1 MKELELTQPL
11 SWLDGIDPK
20 TGRIIQEGHPQ
31 RGESIAGKVLRM
43 PHSSGST
50 VGAYVFFALREYGT
64 APAKIILKK
73 ADSVTISAEL
83 AGIPVEIE
91 GGREV
96 RLEGDFPEEF
106 KRFLEREASIVGA
119 EEFVQVR
126 SVHVSGVSYATIGD
140 WGKRWLSKI
149 SEMARVREGVL
160 ATSNPAGMDVLSWR
174 KMGVPESFA
183 RGQLEIVEHLTRMGI
198 VPSLTCTPY
207 LVGNLPRRGEHI
219 SWGES
224 SAVAFA
230 NSVIGARTNRE
241 GGVKTIVAAVTGLTP
256 KYGMHLEESRKPDL
270 KVVVEPGDWSYMD
283 YTLLGYLTGEESPSS
298 VPCYSVSGDIDQ
310 VKGLGAGGA
319 ASGSIEMFHL
329 GSCPV
334 ERRLEVF
341 KRDLEDLRERL
352 SSFDGGTDLVAIG
365 CPHLSLRQLREIASL
380 MMGRRAKVPFWLYTS
395 RASLAQLPEYLNKS
409 LEKAGVKVWADTCM
423 VVSPLERMG
432 VRKVTT
438 NSAKAAKYLRSLRG
452 LDVEL
457 LKIREIL
464 ERYTSPA

>member
-1 MKELELTQPL
+1 MKELELTQPI
-11 SWLDGIDPK
+11 SWLDGVDPR

-31 RGESIAGKVLRM
+31 RGQSIAGKVLRI

-50 VGAYVFFALREYGT
+50 VGAYIFFALKEYGT

-91 GGREV
+91 GGKEV
-96 RLEGDFPEEF
+96 RLDAEVPEEF

-119 EEFVQVR
+119 EEFVRVR

-140 WGKRWLSKI
+140 WGRKWLSRI
-149 SEMARVREGVL
+149 SERAKAKVI
-160 ATSNPAGMDVLSWR
+160 ATSNPAGMDILNWR
-174 KMGVPESFA
+174 EMGVPEDFS
-183 RGQLEIVEHLTRMGI
+183 RGQLEIVEYLTRMG
-198 VPSLTCTPY
+198 VMPSLTCTPY
-207 LVGNLPRRGEHI
+207 LAGNLPRRGDHI

-256 KYGMHLEESRKPDL
+256 KYGMHLDENRLPNL
-270 KVVVEPGDWSYMD
+270 RVEVSSEGWSYLD

-298 VPCYSVSGDIDQ
+298 VPCYTITGELDDI
-310 VKGLGAGGA
+310 KGLGAGGA

-334 ERRLEVF
+334 GRTLRF
-341 KRDLEDLRERL
+341 SQKDLEELRERM
-352 SSFDGGTDLVAIG
+352 SSFDGGTDLVVIG
-365 CPHLSLRQLREIASL
+365 CPHLSLNQLREISL
-380 MMGRRAKVPFWLYTS
+380 NLLGRKAKVPFWLYTS
-395 RASLAQLPEYLNKS
+395 RAALAQLPRSTLAS
-409 LEKAGVKVWADTCM
+409 LERAGVKVWADTCM

-432 VRKVTT
+432 IRKVTT

-457 LKIREIL
+457 LRIKEIV